1 MLCNFGLKSYLW
13 FQIELAPRTRS
24 ILESRVWI
32 QPKLHFFAIHIF
44 LKLVKLAQFRPR
56 RSRVLLILVSLTW
69 LTIIVMCIKRSYGRD
84 NHPFVIIFVCLFFS
98 VLLCFVVVVIFFIVC
113 FFPNV
118 SVAFSH
124 YPSLAR
130 ERKC

>member
-1 MLCNFGLKSYLW
+1 
-13 FQIELAPRTRS
+13 
-24 ILESRVWI
+24 
-32 QPKLHFFAIHIF
+32 
-44 LKLVKLAQFRPR
+44 
-56 RSRVLLILVSLTW
+56 
-69 LTIIVMCIKRSYGRD
+69 MCIKRSYGRD

-124 YPSLAR
+124 HPSLAR
-130 ERKC
+130 ERKCQGQRLGLGLSKTFAIY